1 MRAVLIAATLAASLS
16 TGWAA
21 DAVVSEE
28 TVDVEIPA
36 AVQTRQ
42 IVFDIGGG
50 ATLSSKWPSSK
61 IYEPG
66 ALPLFALQYLRLPY
80 FGEVVTDK
88 VRVFTLYPSFNYVQ
102 ERESSDASYLAGIPD
117 RDFAL
122 ELGPGAAVRIGA
134 FRGWA
139 EMRYALTGHNGF
151 VGDFGVQYAT
161 SPIDRLQIAIGP
173 RVGLA
178 SDNYMEAYF
187 GVPNSATALSA
198 YDPDGGF
205 KDVGFTLDASY
216 RISEQVRIVGR
227 GGYRHFVGD
236 ALDSPITKA
245 GNDQEFSI
253 GLGLTYRFGFNFF
266 PE

>member
-1 MRAVLIAATLAASLS
+1 MRGWLIIVALLAGMSV
-16 TGWAA
+16 GWAA
-21 DAVVSEE
+21 DPEAEVP
-28 TVDVEIPA
+28 TDVEIPA
-36 AVQTRQ
+36 AIEARQ

-50 ATLSSKWPSSK
+50 VTFSSKWPSSK

-80 FGEVVTDK
+80 VGEVRSQKKKT
-88 VRVFTLYPSFNYVQ
+88 FLFYPAFNYVQ
-102 ERESSDASYLAGIPD
+102 ERSSSDAAYLAGIPD

-122 ELGPGAAVRIGA
+122 ELGPGAAVQVGA

-139 EMRYALTGHNGF
+139 NVRYGFTGHNGF
-151 VGDFGVQYAT
+151 VGDFGVQYAAN
-161 SPIDRLQIAIGP
+161 PIDRLNFAIGP
-173 RVGLA
+173 RVGFA
-178 SDNYMEAYF
+178 TANYMDTYF
-187 GVPNSATALSA
+187 GVPASATALPA
-198 YDPDGGF
+198 YDPSGGF

-216 RISEQVRIVGR
+216 RLTERVRIVGR

-266 PE
+266 KE

>member
-1 MRAVLIAATLAASLS
+1 MEA
-16 TGWAA
+16 
-21 DAVVSEE
+21 
-28 TVDVEIPA
+28 PA
-36 AVQTRQ
+36 AIEARQ

-50 ATLSSKWPSSK
+50 VTFSSKWPSSK

-102 ERESSDASYLAGIPD
+102 ERDSSDASYLAGIPN

-122 ELGPGAAVRIGA
+122 ELGPGAAVRLGA
-134 FRGWA
+134 FRGWG
-139 EMRYALTGHNGF
+139 EMRYGLTGHNGF
-151 VGDFGVQYAT
+151 VGDFGVQYAFN
-161 SPIDRLQIAIGP
+161 PVERLAVAIGP
-173 RVGLA
+173 RVGVA
-178 SDNYMEAYF
+178 TDNYMETYF
-187 GVPNSATALSA
+187 GVPASATALPA
-198 YDPDGGF
+198 YDPSGGF

-216 RISEQVRIVGR
+216 RISERVRLVGR